1 MVKGK
6 RKPFNEIKDMVKS
19 HKKVLTVG
27 CGGCVGRC
35 PVTALDMP
43 YFSNQ
48 VLEALVADVLAGG
61 KTYNEAS

>member
-1 MVKGK
+1 VDG
-6 RKPFNEIKDMVKS
+6 PTGNYSAEIVR
-19 HKKVLTVG
+19 HNCVG

-48 VLEALVADVLAGG
+48 MLEALVADVLAGG
-61 KTYNEAS
+61 NTYDETT